1 MGVGGLRM
9 KREYEL
15 VLHPQMASLHVFL
28 VRIDYR
34 APHAHMEIEVGVV
47 LEGELLLS
55 TNRGSTA
62 LCAGDMYY
70 LNSMDFHE
78 LQARGS
84 TALILAIQI
93 SEGMIAPYY
102 PVIRNLVVQDVAVRP
117 YFAGATARYQDCL
130 ARAAQLTLD
139 YLDCAPHYEFLCTAL
154 LNQLLFELYARLPYA
169 TLSEPE
175 IAVLASR
182 NTRINR
188 VLDYIDQNFQ
198 RKLLLSELAE
208 QEGLTLTYLSHFFK
222 DTLSMTFQN
231 YLAERRFSNAV
242 MLLETTELSMLDISL
257 ASGFSDVRYLSQLC
271 QKHYGC
277 TPLAYRKSR
286 RQRTATPA
294 QNSASAQTFIGGEE
308 SKAVLRM
315 LLEQWKTPGDAFAPA
330 TVQEKL
336 L

>member
-1 MGVGGLRM
+1 
-9 KREYEL
+9 
-15 VLHPQMASLHVFL
+15 
-28 VRIDYR
+28 
-34 APHAHMEIEVGVV
+34 
-47 LEGELLLS
+47 
-55 TNRGSTA
+55 
-62 LCAGDMYY
+62 
-70 LNSMDFHE
+70 MDFHE
-78 LQARGS
+78 LQVRGN

-198 RKLLLSELAE
+198 RKLLLSELAQ
-208 QEGLTLTYLSHFFK
+208 QEDLTLTYLSHFFK

-231 YLAERRFSNAV
+231 YLAERRFSHAA
-242 MLLETTELSMLDISL
+242 MLLETTDLSMLDISL

-277 TPLAYRKSR
+277 TPLAYRKAR

-294 QNSASAQTFIGGEE
+294 PNSASAQTFIGGEE
-308 SKAVLRM
+308 SRLLLQSLLR
-315 LLEQWKTPGDAFAPA
+315 EWTNPA
-330 TVQEKL
+330 AHLPQSNE
-336 L
+336 

>member
-1 MGVGGLRM
+1 M

-47 LEGELLLS
+47 LEGELLLT
-55 TNRGSTA
+55 TNRKTA
-62 LCAGDMYY
+62 ALRAGDMYY

-78 LQARGS
+78 LQARGN
-84 TALILAIQI
+84 TVLILAIQI

-117 YFAGATARYQDCL
+117 YFSGENERYQNCL

-182 NTRINR
+182 NSRINR
-188 VLDYIDQNFQ
+188 VLDFIDQNFH
-198 RKLLLSELAE
+198 RKLLLNELAE
-208 QEGLTLTYLSHFFK
+208 QEDLTLTYLSHFFK

-231 YLAERRFSNAV
+231 YLAERRFSHAA
-242 MLLETTELSMLDISL
+242 MLLETTDLSMLDISL

-277 TPLAYRKSR
+277 TPLAYRKAR

-294 QNSASAQTFIGGEE
+294 PTSASAQTFIGGEE
-308 SKAVLRM
+308 SK
-315 LLEQWKTPGDAFAPA
+315 LLLQSLLKDWTKPA
-330 TVQEKL
+330 AHLPQTAE
-336 L
+336 

>member
-1 MGVGGLRM
+1 M

-15 VLHPQMASLHVFL
+15 VPHPQMASLHVFL

-34 APHAHMEIEVGVV
+34 APHAHMEIEIGVV
-47 LEGELLLS
+47 LEGELTLT
-55 TNRGSTA
+55 TNRGSMTFF
-62 LCAGDMYY
+62 AGDMYY

-78 LQARGS
+78 LQSRGN

-117 YFAGATARYQDCL
+117 YFSGGENRYECCL
-130 ARAAQLTLD
+130 ALSAQLTLD
-139 YLDCAPHYEFLCTAL
+139 YLKCAPHYEFLCTSL
-154 LNQLLFELYARLPYA
+154 LNQLLFELYTRLPYTA
-169 TLSEPE
+169 LSEPE
-175 IAVLASR
+175 IAIIASR
-182 NTRINR
+182 NSRINR
-188 VLDYIDQNFQ
+188 ILDHIDQNFQ

-208 QEGLTLTYLSHFFK
+208 QEELTLTYLSHFFK

-242 MLLETTELSMLDISL
+242 MLLETTDLSMLDISL

-277 TPLAYRKSR
+277 TPMAYRKTR
-286 RQRTATPA
+286 RQRMTSPMPNNT
-294 QNSASAQTFIGGEE
+294 SAQTFIGSEE
-308 SKAVLRM
+308 SKAVLLA
-315 LLEQWKTPGDAFAPA
+315 LLEDRTRFDGAANPF
-330 TVQEKL
+330 TEVVQPV
-336 L
+336 

>member
-1 MGVGGLRM
+1 M

-47 LEGELLLS
+47 LEGELLLT
-55 TNRGSTA
+55 TNRGTTP
-62 LCAGDMYY
+62 LRAGDMYY

-78 LQARGS
+78 LQSRGN
-84 TALILAIQI
+84 TVLILAIQI

-117 YFAGATARYQDCL
+117 YFAGAAASYQSCL

-139 YLDCAPHYEFLCTAL
+139 YLGCAPHYEFLCTAL

-182 NTRINR
+182 NSRINR
-188 VLDYIDQNFQ
+188 VLDYIDQNFH
-198 RKLLLSELAE
+198 RKLLLSELAQ
-208 QEGLTLTYLSHFFK
+208 QEDLTLTYLSHFFK

-231 YLAERRFSNAV
+231 YLAERRFSHAA
-242 MLLETTELSMLDISL
+242 MLLETTDLSMLDISL

-277 TPLAYRKSR
+277 TPLAYRKAR

-294 QNSASAQTFIGGEE
+294 PNSASAQTFIGGEE
-308 SKAVLRM
+308 SRLLLQSLLREWTTTAAH
-315 LLEQWKTPGDAFAPA
+315 LPQSNE
-330 TVQEKL
+330 
-336 L
+336 